1 MVSSRLLLTI
11 TIGVLATIFM
21 YFGLQDSLTRPS
33 IFHIPLPE
41 DEIIKKVRHD
51 LNISAADSANL
62 KLNHVYVNPYGEV
75 FQSNPEFSD
84 IGKKLGKTE
93 MPTTG
98 SHYAW
103 EVKDTSNNNEYYLD
117 YADGEILSVNKS
129 ATKS

>member
-1 MVSSRLLLTI
+1 
-11 TIGVLATIFM
+11 M

-41 DEIIKKVRHD
+41 DEVIKKAMHD
-51 LNISAADSANL
+51 FNISAADSANL
-62 KLNHVYVNPYGEV
+62 KINHVYLNPNGEV
-75 FQSNPEFSD
+75 FQSNPDFSD

-93 MPTTG
+93 IPSTG

-117 YADGEILSVNKS
+117 YANAEILSVNKS

>member
-1 MVSSRLLLTI
+1 LVSSRFLLTV

-41 DEIIKKVRHD
+41 ADIIKKVTHD
-51 LNISAADSANL
+51 FNISAADSAHL
-62 KLNHVYVNPYGEV
+62 KITHVYVNPNGEV

-84 IGKKLGKTE
+84 IGKNLGKTE
-93 MPTTG
+93 IPSTG

-103 EVKDTSNNNEYYLD
+103 EVKDASNNNEYYLD
-117 YADGEILSVNKS
+117 YADGEIVSVNKS